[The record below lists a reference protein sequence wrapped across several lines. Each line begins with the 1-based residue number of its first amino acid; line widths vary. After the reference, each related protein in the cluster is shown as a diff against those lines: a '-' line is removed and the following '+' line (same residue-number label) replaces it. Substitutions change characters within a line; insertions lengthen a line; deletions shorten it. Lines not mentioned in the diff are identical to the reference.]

1 MSTFFR
7 VLLLGVALSGPAL
20 AYVDPAA
27 GSILIQGVLAA
38 LAGVALFFDKI
49 KAAVYRT
56 FGIKPKE
63 PKKEE
68 QPNPPSGD

>member
-1 MSTFFR
+1 MFR
-7 VLLLGVALSGPAL
+7 IFLLALSVSGPAL

-27 GSILIQGVLAA
+27 GSVLIQGVLAA

-63 PKKEE
+63 QKKEE
-68 QPNPPSGD
+68 PKPSSEE